1 MQQERFYLQSVK
13 IGNRKETRSNE
24 LGRSIKPINLLEDIS
39 KELNTKTY
47 AIMIRKKEAL
57 NQLLDE
63 QLKAGII
70 IESSS
75 RYTMSCFYI
84 PKKNK
89 SL

>member
-1 MQQERFYLQSVK
+1 VL
-13 IGNRKETRSNE
+13 
-24 LGRSIKPINLLEDIS
+24 
-39 KELNTKTY
+39 LNTRVVLLPHSKVLVHNTY

-63 QLKAGII
+63 QLKAEII

-75 RYTMSCFYI
+75 RYTISYFYI